1 MQVPDSYYED
11 LRQRLSASSLK
22 IKEDLD
28 VIQKLQLLVDFD
40 EQVWVCL
47 CVCVSVCDR
56 EVAALVDEWAGL
68 WIFVCVFVWQHIL
81 W

>member
-40 EQVWVCL
+40 EQV
-47 CVCVSVCDR
+47 
-56 EVAALVDEWAGL
+56 
-68 WIFVCVFVWQHIL
+68 
-81 W
+81 